1 MIPRRALDDVRRA
14 LTRQAATALLGP
26 RQVGKTTLAHE
37 IARTTRSVYLD
48 LQSRADRTRLSDPR
62 LFLRNFEDRLVI
74 LDEIHRVPELFPE
87 LRGLIDEGR
96 RRGRRTGRFLILGS
110 ASVDLLKQAG
120 ESLAGRI
127 EFVSLNPLDVL
138 EAAPDDEATTSLWV
152 RGGFPDSFLARS
164 DEDSLAFRQN
174 FIRTY
179 LERDLAEFIQMRIPS
194 ETLAR
199 LWTMLAHEQGGLL
212 TIAKLARNLSIS
224 APAVTRYVDVLTSLL
239 LVRRLP
245 PFVANVRKRL
255 VKSPRVYI
263 RDSGLLHALLDIGS
277 FHALAGHSVVGA
289 SWEGFVI
296 ENLLAATHRRTRASF
311 YRTAAGA
318 EIDLVLEV
326 PGFRRPFAI
335 AIKRGLAPRLGKGFH
350 SAHADLAPERAF
362 VVYAGSERYPVAES
376 VEVIGLAE
384 MSRVLANP
392 GAMKQLRVM
401 PPA

>member
-1 MIPRRALDDVRRA
+1 MIPRRALTDVRRA
-14 LTRQAATALLGP
+14 LARQAAAALLGP

-37 IARTTRSVYLD
+37 IARATKSLYLD
-48 LQSRADRTRLSDPR
+48 LQSRADRSRLSNPR
-62 LFLRNFEDRLVI
+62 LFLRRYEDRLVI

-138 EAAPDDEATTSLWV
+138 DAAPDDETVTSLWV

-164 DEDSLAFRQN
+164 DEDSFAFRRN

-179 LERDLAEFIQMRIPS
+179 LERDLAEFVRTRIPPD
-194 ETLAR
+194 TLGR
-199 LWTMLAHEQGGLL
+199 LWTMLAHGQGGPL
-212 TIAKLARNLSIS
+212 TIARLAGGLAIS
-224 APAVTRYVDVLTSLL
+224 APAVTRYVDVMSGLL

-277 FHALAGHSVVGA
+277 FHALAGHPVVGP

-296 ENLLAATHRRTRASF
+296 ENLLAAADPRTRASF

-318 EIDLVLEV
+318 EIDLVLEA
-326 PGFRRPFAI
+326 PGFRRPI
-335 AIKRGLAPRLGKGFH
+335 AIEIRRGLAPSLGKGFH
-350 SAHADLAPERAF
+350 NAYADLRPARAF
-362 VVYAGSERYPVAES
+362 VVHAGGERYPLTES
-376 VEVIGLAE
+376 TEAIGLGE
-384 MSRVLANP
+384 MARTLADP
-392 GAMKQLRVM
+392 RRLRS
-401 PPA
+401 

>member
-1 MIPRRALDDVRRA
+1 MIPRRALNDVRRA
-14 LTRQAATALLGP
+14 LTRQVATALLGP
-26 RQVGKTTLAHE
+26 RQVGKTTLAQE
-37 IARTTRSVYLD
+37 IARTTKSLYLD

-127 EFVSLNPLDVL
+127 EFVALNPLDVL
-138 EAAPDDEATTSLWV
+138 EAAPDDEAVTLLWV

-212 TIAKLARNLSIS
+212 TISKLARSLSIS
-224 APAVTRYVDVLTSLL
+224 APAVTRYVDVLSSLL

-245 PFVANVRKRL
+245 PFVGNVRKRL

-263 RDSGLLHALLDIGS
+263 RDSGLLHALLDIED
-277 FHALAGHSVVGA
+277 FHALAGHPVAGP

-296 ENLLAATHRRTRASF
+296 ENLLAAAHPRTRAGF

-326 PGFRRPFAI
+326 PGFRRPLAI
-335 AIKRGLAPRLGKGFH
+335 EIKRGLAPSLGKGFH

-362 VVYAGSERYPVAES
+362 VVYAGSERYPVGES
-376 VEVIGLAE
+376 TEVIGLPE
-384 MSRVLANP
+384 MARLLANP
-392 GAMKQLRVM
+392 GALKQ
-401 PPA
+401 

>member
-1 MIPRRALDDVRRA
+1 MIPRRALNDVRRA
-14 LTRQAATALLGP
+14 LTRQVATALLGP
-26 RQVGKTTLAHE
+26 RQVGKTTLAQE
-37 IARTTRSVYLD
+37 IARTTKSLYLD

-127 EFVSLNPLDVL
+127 EFVALNPLDVL
-138 EAAPDDEATTSLWV
+138 EAAPDDEAVTSLWV

-212 TIAKLARNLSIS
+212 TISKLARSLSIS
-224 APAVTRYVDVLTSLL
+224 APAVTRYVDVLSSLL

-245 PFVANVRKRL
+245 PFVGNVRKRL

-263 RDSGLLHALLDIGS
+263 RDSGLLHALLDIED
-277 FHALAGHSVVGA
+277 FHALAGHPVAGP

-296 ENLLAATHRRTRASF
+296 ENLLAAAHPRTRAGF

-326 PGFRRPFAI
+326 PGFRRPLAI
-335 AIKRGLAPRLGKGFH
+335 EIKRGLAPSLGKGFH

-362 VVYAGSERYPVAES
+362 VVYAGSERYPVGES
-376 VEVIGLAE
+376 TEVIGLPE
-384 MSRVLANP
+384 MARLLANP
-392 GAMKQLRVM
+392 RALKS
-401 PPA
+401 

>member
-1 MIPRRALDDVRRA
+1 MNDVRRA
-14 LTRQAATALLGP
+14 LSRQAATALLGP
-26 RQVGKTTLAHE
+26 RQVGKTTIAQE
-37 IARTTRSVYLD
+37 IARATDSLYLD
-48 LQSRADRTRLSDPR
+48 LQARADRARLAEPR
-62 LFLRNFEDRLVI
+62 LFLRPHEDRLVI

-138 EAAPDDEATTSLWV
+138 ETAPEDESMTSLWV

-194 ETLAR
+194 ETLSR

-212 TIAKLARNLSIS
+212 TIARLARSLSIS
-224 APAVTRYVDVLTSLL
+224 APAVTRYVDVLSSLL

-263 RDSGLLHALLDIGS
+263 RDSGLLHALLDIEG
-277 FHALAGHSVVGA
+277 FHALSGHPVAGP

-296 ENLLAATHRRTRASF
+296 ENLLAAAHPRTRASF

-318 EIDLVLEV
+318 EIDLVVEV
-326 PGFRRPFAI
+326 PGFKRPFAI
-335 AIKRGLAPRLGKGFH
+335 EIKRGLAPSLGKGFR

-362 VVYAGSERYPVAES
+362 VVYAGKERYPVGKS
-376 VEVIGLAE
+376 VEVIGLPE
-384 MSRVLANP
+384 MARLLANP
-392 GAMKQLRVM
+392 RALK
-401 PPA
+401 P

>member
-1 MIPRRALDDVRRA
+1 MIPRRALNDVRRA
-14 LTRQAATALLGP
+14 LSRQAATALLGP
-26 RQVGKTTLAHE
+26 RQVGKTTLARE
-37 IARTTRSVYLD
+37 IARTTDSLYLD
-48 LQSRADRTRLSDPR
+48 LQSRADRARLAEPR
-62 LFLRNFEDRLVI
+62 LFLRPYEDRLVI

-96 RRGRRTGRFLILGS
+96 RRGRRTGRFLVLGS

-127 EFVSLNPLDVL
+127 EFVSLRPFDVL
-138 EAAPDDEATTSLWV
+138 EVSPDNEAITSLWV
-152 RGGFPDSFLARS
+152 RGGFPDSFLAGS
-164 DEDSLAFRQN
+164 DDDSIAFRQN

-179 LERDLAEFIQMRIPS
+179 LERDLAEFIQVRLPS

-224 APAVTRYVDVLTSLL
+224 APAVTRYVEVLTGLL

-263 RDSGLLHALLDIGS
+263 RDSGLLHALLDVGS

-296 ENLLAATHRRTRASF
+296 ENLLAVAHPRTRASF

-318 EIDLVLEV
+318 EIDLVLEI
-326 PGFRRPFAI
+326 PGFRRPLAVE
-335 AIKRGLAPRLGKGFH
+335 IKRSLSPSLGKGFR
-350 SAHADLAPERAF
+350 SALADLAPKRSF
-362 VVYAGSERYPVAES
+362 VVYAGNERYPVAES
-376 VEVIGLAE
+376 TEVIGLRE
-384 MSRVLANP
+384 MATVLASP
-392 GAMKQLRVM
+392 RAMKS
-401 PPA
+401 

>member
-1 MIPRRALDDVRRA
+1 MIPRRAHKEVRRA
-14 LTRQAATALLGP
+14 LSRQAATALLGP
-26 RQVGKTTLAHE
+26 RQVGKTTLAQE
-37 IARTTRSVYLD
+37 VARTTDSIYLD
-48 LQSRADRTRLSDPR
+48 LQARADRARLAQPR
-62 LFLRNFEDRLVI
+62 LFLRPHEDRLVI

-96 RRGRRTGRFLILGS
+96 GRGRRTGRFLILGS

-127 EFVSLNPLDVL
+127 EFVSLRPFDVL
-138 EAAPDDEATTSLWV
+138 EVCPDNEAITSLWV
-152 RGGFPDSFLARS
+152 RGGFPDSHLAGS

-179 LERDLAEFIQMRIPS
+179 LERDLAEFIQMRIPA

-212 TIAKLARNLSIS
+212 TIARLARSLAIS
-224 APAVTRYVDVLTSLL
+224 APAVTRYVDVLSGLL

-263 RDSGLLHALLDIGS
+263 RDSGLLHALLDIGT
-277 FHALAGHSVVGA
+277 FHALAGHPVAGA

-296 ENLLAATHRRTRASF
+296 ENLLAVSHPRTRASF

-318 EIDLVLEV
+318 EIDLVLEI
-326 PGFRRPFAI
+326 PGFRKPWAI
-335 AIKRGLAPRLGKGFH
+335 EIKRSLSPSLGKGFR
-350 SAHADLAPERAF
+350 SALADLAPERSF
-362 VVYAGSERYPVAES
+362 VVYAGNERYPVAES
-376 VEVIGLAE
+376 TEVIGLPE
-384 MSRVLANP
+384 MARVLQNP
-392 GAMKQLRVM
+392 RV
-401 PPA
+401 PES

>member
-26 RQVGKTTLAHE
+26 RQVGKTTLAQE
-37 IARTTRSVYLD
+37 IARTTRSLYLD

-74 LDEIHRVPELFPE
+74 LDEIHRVPEIFPE

-127 EFVSLNPLDVL
+127 EFVSLNPLDVR
-138 EAAPDDEATTSLWV
+138 EAAPDDEAMTSLWV

-296 ENLLAATHRRTRASF
+296 ENLLAAAHPRTRASF

-318 EIDLVLEV
+318 KIDLVLDV

-335 AIKRGLAPRLGKGFH
+335 EIKRGLAPRLGKGFH
-350 SAHADLAPERAF
+350 SAHADLAPDRAF
-362 VVYAGSERYPVAES
+362 VVYAGNERYPVAES

-384 MSRVLANP
+384 MARVLANP
-392 GAMKQLRVM
+392 RDLKRRLTGDE
-401 PPA
+401 

>member
-1 MIPRRALDDVRRA
+1 MIPRRALNDVRRA
-14 LTRQAATALLGP
+14 LTRQVATALLGP
-26 RQVGKTTLAHE
+26 RQVGKTTLAQE
-37 IARTTRSVYLD
+37 IARTTKSLYLD

-127 EFVSLNPLDVL
+127 EFVALNPLDVL
-138 EAAPDDEATTSLWV
+138 EAAPDDEAMTSLWV

-212 TIAKLARNLSIS
+212 TISKLARSLSIS
-224 APAVTRYVDVLTSLL
+224 APAVTRYVDVLSSLL

-245 PFVANVRKRL
+245 PFVGNVRKRL

-263 RDSGLLHALLDIGS
+263 RDSGLLHALLDIED
-277 FHALAGHSVVGA
+277 FHALAGHPVAGP

-296 ENLLAATHRRTRASF
+296 ENLLAAAHPRTRAGF

-326 PGFRRPFAI
+326 PGFRRPLAI
-335 AIKRGLAPRLGKGFH
+335 EIKRGLAPSLGKGFH

-362 VVYAGSERYPVAES
+362 VVYAGSERYPVGES
-376 VEVIGLAE
+376 TEVIGLPE
-384 MSRVLANP
+384 MARLLANP
-392 GAMKQLRVM
+392 GALKQ
-401 PPA
+401 

>member
-1 MIPRRALDDVRRA
+1 MISRRALNDIRRA
-14 LTRQAATALLGP
+14 LSRQAATALLGP
-26 RQVGKTTLAHE
+26 RQVGKTTLAQE
-37 IARTTRSVYLD
+37 IARATDSLYLD
-48 LQSRADRTRLSDPR
+48 LQARADRARLAEPR
-62 LFLRNFEDRLVI
+62 LFLRPHEDRLVI

-138 EAAPDDEATTSLWV
+138 EAAPDDESMTSLWV

-194 ETLAR
+194 ETLSR

-212 TIAKLARNLSIS
+212 TIARLARSLSIS
-224 APAVTRYVDVLTSLL
+224 APAVTRYVDVLSSLL

-255 VKSPRVYI
+255 VKSPKVYI
-263 RDSGLLHALLDIGS
+263 RDSGLLHALLDIEG
-277 FHALAGHSVVGA
+277 FHALSGHPVAGP

-296 ENLLAATHRRTRASF
+296 ENLLATAHPRTRASF
-311 YRTAAGA
+311 YRTGAGA
-318 EIDLVLEV
+318 EIDLVVEV
-326 PGFRRPFAI
+326 PGFKQPFAI
-335 AIKRGLAPRLGKGFH
+335 EIKRGLAPSLGKGFR

-362 VVYAGSERYPVAES
+362 VVYAGKDRYPVGKS
-376 VEVIGLAE
+376 IEVIGLPE
-384 MSRVLANP
+384 MARLLANP
-392 GAMKQLRVM
+392 RALKS
-401 PPA
+401 

>member
-1 MIPRRALDDVRRA
+1 MIPRRALNDVRRA
-14 LTRQAATALLGP
+14 LSRQAATALLGP
-26 RQVGKTTLAHE
+26 RQVGKTTLAQE
-37 IARTTRSVYLD
+37 IARATDSLYLD
-48 LQSRADRTRLSDPR
+48 LQARADRARLAEPR
-62 LFLRNFEDRLVI
+62 LFLRPHEDRLVI

-138 EAAPDDEATTSLWV
+138 ETAPEDESMTSLWV

-164 DEDSLAFRQN
+164 NEDSLAFRQN

-194 ETLAR
+194 ETLSR

-212 TIAKLARNLSIS
+212 TIARLARSLSIS
-224 APAVTRYVDVLTSLL
+224 APAVTRYVDVLSSLL

-263 RDSGLLHALLDIGS
+263 RDSGLLHALLDIEG
-277 FHALAGHSVVGA
+277 FHALSGHPVAGP

-296 ENLLAATHRRTRASF
+296 ENLLAAAHPRTRASF

-318 EIDLVLEV
+318 EIDLVVEV
-326 PGFRRPFAI
+326 PGFKRPFAI
-335 AIKRGLAPRLGKGFH
+335 EIKRGLAPSLGKGFR

-362 VVYAGSERYPVAES
+362 VVYAGKERYPVGKS
-376 VEVIGLAE
+376 IEVIGLPE
-384 MSRVLANP
+384 MARLLAIP
-392 GAMKQLRVM
+392 RALKS
-401 PPA
+401 

>member
-1 MIPRRALDDVRRA
+1 MIPRRALKHVQRA
-14 LTRQAATALLGP
+14 LARQAATALLGP
-26 RQVGKTTLAHE
+26 RQVGKTTLAQE
-37 IARTTRSVYLD
+37 IARTTDSLYLD
-48 LQSRADRTRLSDPR
+48 LQARADRARLAEPR
-62 LFLRNFEDRLVI
+62 LFLRPYEDRLVI

-96 RRGRRTGRFLILGS
+96 RHGRRTGRFLILGS
-110 ASVDLLKQAG
+110 ASVDLLMQAG

-127 EFVSLNPLDVL
+127 EFVSLRPFDML
-138 EAAPDDEATTSLWV
+138 EVSPGTEAVTSLWV
-152 RGGFPDSFLARS
+152 RGGFPDSYLAGS

-179 LERDLAEFIQMRIPS
+179 LERDLAEFIRMRIPS

-199 LWTMLAHEQGGLL
+199 LWTMLAHGQGGLL
-212 TIAKLARNLSIS
+212 TIAKLARSLAIS
-224 APAVTRYVDVLTSLL
+224 APAVTRYVDVLSSLF

-277 FHALAGHSVVGA
+277 LHALAGHPVAGA

-296 ENLLAATHRRTRASF
+296 ENLLAAAHPQTRASF
-311 YRTAAGA
+311 YRTAGGA

-335 AIKRGLAPRLGKGFH
+335 KIKRGLSPRLGKGFR

-362 VVYAGSERYPVAES
+362 VVYAGNERYPVAES
-376 VEVIGLAE
+376 TEVIGLPE
-384 MSRVLANP
+384 MAKVLANP
-392 GAMKQLRVM
+392 RALKS
-401 PPA
+401 

>member
-1 MIPRRALDDVRRA
+1 M
-14 LTRQAATALLGP
+14 
-26 RQVGKTTLAHE
+26 
-37 IARTTRSVYLD
+37 
-48 LQSRADRTRLSDPR
+48 
-62 LFLRNFEDRLVI
+62 I

-138 EAAPDDEATTSLWV
+138 ETAPDDEAVTSLWV

-212 TIAKLARNLSIS
+212 TIAKLARSLSIS
-224 APAVTRYVDVLTSLL
+224 APAVTRYVDVLSSLL

-245 PFVANVRKRL
+245 PFAANVRKRL

-263 RDSGLLHALLDIGS
+263 RDSGLLHALLDIEGL
-277 FHALAGHSVVGA
+277 HALAGHPVAGP

-296 ENLLAATHRRTRASF
+296 ENLLAAAHPRTRASF

-318 EIDLVLEV
+318 EIDLVLDV

-335 AIKRGLAPRLGKGFH
+335 EIKRSLAPSLGKGFH

-362 VVYAGSERYPVAES
+362 VVYAGSERYPVGES
-376 VEVIGLAE
+376 IEVIGLRE
-384 MSRVLANP
+384 MARLLANP
-392 GAMKQLRVM
+392 AALKS
-401 PPA
+401 

>member
-1 MIPRRALDDVRRA
+1 MIARRVLRDVRRA
-14 LTRQAATALLGP
+14 LGRQAATALLGP
-26 RQVGKTTLAHE
+26 RQVGKTTLARQL
-37 IARTTRSVYLD
+37 AGTTKSLYLD
-48 LQSRADRTRLSDPR
+48 LQSAADRARLTDPR
-62 LFLRNFEDRLVI
+62 HFLGQYEDQLVI
-74 LDEIHRVPELFPE
+74 LDEIHRVPALFPE

-96 RRGRRTGRFLILGS
+96 VQGRRTGRFLILGS

-127 EFVSLNPLDVL
+127 EFTSLNPLDVL
-138 EAAPDDEATTSLWV
+138 EVAPDEAAATSLWV

-179 LERDLAEFIQMRIPS
+179 LERDLAEFIQTRMPS

-212 TIAKLARNLSIS
+212 NIAKLARSLAIS
-224 APAVTRYVDVLTSLL
+224 APSVMRYVDVLKSLL

-255 VKSPRVYI
+255 VKSPKVYI
-263 RDSGLLHALLDIGS
+263 RDSGLVHALLDIES
-277 FHALAGHSVVGA
+277 FH
-289 SWEGFVI
+289 
-296 ENLLAATHRRTRASF
+296 
-311 YRTAAGA
+311 TAAGA

-326 PGFRRPFAI
+326 PGIRRPI
-335 AIKRGLAPRLGKGFH
+335 AVEIKRRLAPSLGKGFH
-350 SAHADLAPERAF
+350 SAYKDIGAERAF

-376 VEVIGLAE
+376 TEVIGLRA
-384 MSRVLANP
+384 MAGFLADP
-392 GAMKQLRVM
+392 HSLR
-401 PPA
+401 A